1 LVIHQAVRINFFRGF
16 RFSLAWWAYTF
27 PMTGASVATITYATE
42 VTNVLTR
49 TLSIGLSGIATVTV
63 AGLLV
68 TTVFHAF
75 VLRDLFPNDVSIA
88 ITRKKPKFSKILAH
102 LRSSSSDMKE
112 LVFSLSK
119 PAQSDAGDSE
129 TDRSV
134 TSKSRAEP

>member
-1 LVIHQAVRINFFRGF
+1 
-16 RFSLAWWAYTF
+16 
-27 PMTGASVATITYATE
+27 
-42 VTNVLTR
+42 
-49 TLSIGLSGIATVTV
+49 
-63 AGLLV
+63 
-68 TTVFHAF
+68 
-75 VLRDLFPNDVSIA
+75 VSIA

>member
-1 LVIHQAVRINFFRGF
+1 MQAVRINMFRGF

-27 PMTGASVATITYATE
+27 PMTGASIATITYATE

-68 TTVFHAF
+68 TTMFHAF

-88 ITRKKPKFSKILAH
+88 ITRRKPKFSKILAH
-102 LRSSSSDMKE
+102 FRSDMKE
-112 LVFSLSK
+112 LVLSVSK
-119 PAQSDAGDSE
+119 SPNSDSDTSVSGST
-129 TDRSV
+129 TDTDPSV
-134 TSKSRAEP
+134 TKGKAEP

>member
-1 LVIHQAVRINFFRGF
+1 MRINFFRGF

-42 VTNVLTR
+42 VTNVLTQA
-49 TLSIGLSGIATVTV
+49 LSIGLSGIATVTV

-102 LRSSSSDMKE
+102 LRSSSSDMKD
-112 LVFSLSK
+112 LVLSLSK
-119 PAQSDAGDSE
+119 PAQSDAGDTE
-129 TDRSV
+129 TA
-134 TSKSRAEP
+134 KSRAEP

>member
-1 LVIHQAVRINFFRGF
+1 
-16 RFSLAWWAYTF
+16 
-27 PMTGASVATITYATE
+27 MTGASVATITYAAE
-42 VTNVLTR
+42 VTNVLTQA
-49 TLSIGLSGIATVTV
+49 LSIGLSGIATVTM

-112 LVFSLSK
+112 LVLSLSSK
-119 PAQSDAGDSE
+119 PAQSDAGDTE
-129 TDRSV
+129 TA
-134 TSKSRAEP
+134 KSRAEP